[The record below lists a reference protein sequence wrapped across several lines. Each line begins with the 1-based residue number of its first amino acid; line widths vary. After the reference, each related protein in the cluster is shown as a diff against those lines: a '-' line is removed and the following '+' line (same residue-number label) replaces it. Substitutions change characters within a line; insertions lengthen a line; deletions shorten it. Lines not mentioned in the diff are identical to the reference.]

1 VISVE
6 KTTRV
11 GVYISFSR
19 EEKDLYLWILSKT
32 KKGKKYRRGV
42 SEFVKDILW
51 SMYRAERAYPELK
64 RIYVLKALLESAR
77 CRICGERLEVRRIE
91 GEKIIF
97 YCRRCAML
105 DSWKIPE
112 ETILDI

>member
-1 VISVE
+1 ME
-6 KTTRV
+6 RPNRV
-11 GVYISFSR
+11 GVYISFSK

-51 SMYRAERAYPELK
+51 SMYRAERALPELK
-64 RIYVLKALLESAR
+64 RIYVVKALLESAR
-77 CRICGERLEVRRIE
+77 CRICGERLEVRGIE
-91 GEKIIF
+91 GEKITF

-105 DSWKIPE
+105 DSRKIPDE
-112 ETILDI
+112 GTILDI